1 MTMPTIEAR
10 TRHAHR
16 VNGKF
21 APRPAAYVQ
30 HLNDDAFPDDAMQAA
45 ARDYRAQSVDMP
57 PMPEPIERETW
68 FSWRDWEWSD
78 LWAVGFV
85 GVVIAFGTHL
95 AGLWGQ

>member
-1 MTMPTIEAR
+1 MTMPSIEAR

-30 HLNDDAFPDDAMQAA
+30 HLPADAFPDSAMQAA
-45 ARDYRAQSVDMP
+45 ARMQRTMSVDMP

-68 FSWRDWEWSD
+68 RDY
-78 LWAVGFV
+78 WADVRGVVYCAAFV
-85 GVVIAFGTHL
+85 GTVLAFGAHV
-95 AGLWGQ
+95 AGLWGA